1 MEYTDNG
8 IQISKIRGKQIIVE
22 TINWKTYKNP

>member
-8 IQISKIRGKQIIVE
+8 IQISKIRSKQIIVE